1 MNIMAEIAIIF
12 GICLVSEVIAAL
24 LPIVFPAS
32 VISMILL
39 LVLLLTGVVKDRHI
53 SRVSGFLVGNM
64 AFFFLAPCVGLM
76 EHASTLMSC
85 LLPFLLVAAL
95 TTPIVYCVTGWTIQ
109 LMMKVMDRKEDRHA

>member
-1 MNIMAEIAIIF
+1 MNIMAEIAIIL

-53 SRVSGFLVGNM
+53 SRVSAFLVGNM

-76 EHASTLMSC
+76 EHASTLMNC

-109 LMMKVMDRKEDRHA
+109 LMMKVMDRKEDGHA